1 LANGVGWGGLRTK
14 TSKQQGVEGLDN
26 FIRKLKR
33 FYVWGKGD
41 EFEKFEFEIARIA
54 KETLGFPCFFGS
66 EGKVLHEEELIRGT
80 LFIQDREDTLVCGE
94 EAELKLKLRHKVYIV
109 DIGDGDW
116 IGIAPIEVISVE
128 MQGERHG

>member
-1 LANGVGWGGLRTK
+1 MR
-14 TSKQQGVEGLDN
+14 TSKGQEVEGLDD

-33 FYVWGKGD
+33 FYNWGKGD
-41 EFEKFEFEIARIA
+41 EFEKFEFEIAGIA
-54 KETLGFPCFFGS
+54 KETMGFPCFFESGGS
-66 EGKVLHEEELIRGT
+66 RVLHEEELIRGT

-94 EAELKLKLRHKVYIV
+94 GNEVELKLKLKHKVYVV

-128 MQGERHG
+128 IAG